1 VATTAT
7 RNGRRTNRSV
17 ADGVNTIKIGDN
29 NVEYACWPARARVK
43 AGTRATF
50 INVGDIPHTATATKT
65 AEWDTGALAKDES
78 KAVIFAEP
86 GAYFYIC
93 TPHPRMYGEVIV
105 E

>member
-1 VATTAT
+1 L
-7 RNGRRTNRSV
+7 RNL
-17 ADGVNTIKIGDN
+17 APDGERQRIKIGDN
-29 NVEYACWPARARVK
+29 NVEYAYWPARARVR

-50 INVGDIPHTATATKT
+50 INVGDIPRTATATKT

-78 KAVIFAEP
+78 KSVIFAEP

-93 TPHPRMYGEVIV
+93 TSHPRMCAQVIV